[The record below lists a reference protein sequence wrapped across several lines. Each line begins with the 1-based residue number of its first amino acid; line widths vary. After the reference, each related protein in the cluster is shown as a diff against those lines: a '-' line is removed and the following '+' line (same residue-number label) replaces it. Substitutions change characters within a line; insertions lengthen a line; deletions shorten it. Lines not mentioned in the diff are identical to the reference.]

1 MKPTFHSKT
10 NKQKSYD
17 DLNQIQHCGD
27 EGYSLVNHYLLKHIP
42 KPFPVG
48 LGCEGFWW
56 PTHKECFLR
65 SLIRWA
71 NYLQGIQ
78 HVSCTTTYHIHNEYI
93 QVLPFLTFAGYLC
106 LWDGTEGQCALSIYV
121 HFSIQYSD
129 IIHLV
134 LVTIIWDISRTLA
147 GLSLYTLYGY
157 ILSTNENSV
166 TIYSPWCCSKPV
178 CLSFFCRTQK
188 YILKNV
194 VICDNW

>member
-1 MKPTFHSKT
+1 MKPTFHRKT

-78 HVSCTTTYHIHNEYI
+78 HVSCTTTYHIHNKYI
-93 QVLPFLTFAGYLC
+93 YKFC
-106 LWDGTEGQCALSIYV
+106 
-121 HFSIQYSD
+121 HFSPLQVIFASGMGQRDS
-129 IIHLV
+129 V
-134 LVTIIWDISRTLA
+134 LWVFMYTFPSSTRT
-147 GLSLYTLYGY
+147 SYTWFWL
-157 ILSTNENSV
+157 
-166 TIYSPWCCSKPV
+166 
-178 CLSFFCRTQK
+178 
-188 YILKNV
+188 
-194 VICDNW
+194 